1 MKIYLYRF
9 IFTKNGSKLTSL
21 QNNGK
26 WKMKIDE
33 T

>member
-1 MKIYLYRF
+1 MKIYLYRSV
-9 IFTKNGSKLTSL
+9 FTKNGLELTSL